1 MKRNSLLLCLLLLL
15 GTGTLRAQE
24 PTEPDS
30 VVVLGRVVNRLS
42 GEAEPY
48 CRVSFLQGADTM
60 AVVVSDAA
68 GEFGTDPMPAGSYGL
83 SVTLKGM
90 TLYRADLVL
99 NSNADL
105 YISVITDSF
114 QLRTLREVEIT
125 APGHVLAEQGL
136 LIKDPDDPRLWNFNY
151 RGSTPW
157 SNPPRIASASS
168 SGDPNDPGGRVK
180 WGRFYLPAKNGKYIS
195 IWQILWPDR
204 KTPAP
209 FKQEKDEAEPA
220 NGEENP

>member
-30 VVVLGRVVNRLS
+30 VVVLGLVVNRIS

-114 QLRTLREVEIT
+114 QLRTLREVAIV
-125 APGHVLAEQGL
+125 APKHQLAEQGQ
-136 LIKDPDDPRLWNFNY
+136 LITHHDDPRLWDFNY
-151 RGSTPW
+151 RPCFGGE
-157 SNPPRIASASS
+157 AHYGGADA
-168 SGDPNDPGGRVK
+168 GFLPGQ
-180 WGRFYLPAKNGKYIS
+180 FYAPAKGRDDDR
-195 IWQILWPDR
+195 IWQLFWPDR
-204 KTPAP
+204 TVTIPHSQVSP
-209 FKQEKDEAEPA
+209 EKDPKGKKE
-220 NGEENP
+220 

>member
-1 MKRNSLLLCLLLLL
+1 MKRSRLLAFSLLLLT
-15 GTGTLRAQE
+15 GTGAWAQE
-24 PTEPDS
+24 AADS

-136 LIKDPDDPRLWNFNY
+136 LIKNPDDVRLWDMSGNMEGDASSKRSADPNNPENLIGATLMFFSPGLDVSGKN
-151 RGSTPW
+151 STMK
-157 SNPPRIASASS
+157 NEILLYGRILDTKRRASA
-168 SGDPNDPGGRVK
+168 DKDTTR
-180 WGRFYLPAKNGKYIS
+180 Y
-195 IWQILWPDR
+195 
-204 KTPAP
+204 
-209 FKQEKDEAEPA
+209 EKK
-220 NGEENP
+220 

>member
-1 MKRNSLLLCLLLLL
+1 MAFSLLLLT
-15 GTGTLRAQE
+15 GTGAWAQDME
-24 PTEPDS
+24 VTDS

-99 NSNADL
+99 NSNAEL

-114 QLRTLREVEIT
+114 QLRTLREVEIM
-125 APGHVLAEQGL
+125 APRHVLAEQGL
-136 LIKDPDDPRLWNFNY
+136 LIKNPDDVRLWDMSGNMEGDASSKRSADPNNPENLIGATLMFFSPGLDVSGKN
-151 RGSTPW
+151 STMK
-157 SNPPRIASASS
+157 NEILLYGRILDTKRRASA
-168 SGDPNDPGGRVK
+168 DKDTTR
-180 WGRFYLPAKNGKYIS
+180 Y
-195 IWQILWPDR
+195 
-204 KTPAP
+204 
-209 FKQEKDEAEPA
+209 EKK
-220 NGEENP
+220 

>member
-1 MKRNSLLLCLLLLL
+1 MKRSRLLAFSLLLLT
-15 GTGTLRAQE
+15 GTGAWAQDME
-24 PTEPDS
+24 VADS

-99 NSNADL
+99 NSNAEL

-136 LIKDPDDPRLWNFNY
+136 LIKNPDDVRLWDMSGNMEGDASSKRSADPNNPENLIGATLMFFSPGLDVSGKN
-151 RGSTPW
+151 STMK
-157 SNPPRIASASS
+157 NEILLYGRILDTKRRASA
-168 SGDPNDPGGRVK
+168 DKDTTR
-180 WGRFYLPAKNGKYIS
+180 Y
-195 IWQILWPDR
+195 
-204 KTPAP
+204 
-209 FKQEKDEAEPA
+209 EKK
-220 NGEENP
+220 

>member
-1 MKRNSLLLCLLLLL
+1 MAFSLLLLT
-15 GTGTLRAQE
+15 GTGAWAQDME
-24 PTEPDS
+24 VADS

-99 NSNADL
+99 NSNAEL

-136 LIKDPDDPRLWNFNY
+136 LIKNPDDVRLWDMSGNMEGDASSKRSADPNNPENLIGATLMFFSPGLDVSGKN
-151 RGSTPW
+151 STMK
-157 SNPPRIASASS
+157 NEILLYGRILDTKRRASA
-168 SGDPNDPGGRVK
+168 DKDTTR
-180 WGRFYLPAKNGKYIS
+180 Y
-195 IWQILWPDR
+195 
-204 KTPAP
+204 
-209 FKQEKDEAEPA
+209 EKK
-220 NGEENP
+220 

>member
-1 MKRNSLLLCLLLLL
+1 MKRSRLLAFSLLLLI
-15 GTGTLRAQE
+15 GTGAWAQE
-24 PTEPDS
+24 AADS

-48 CRVSFLQGADTM
+48 CRVSFLQDADTM

-99 NSNADL
+99 NSNAEL

-136 LIKDPDDPRLWNFNY
+136 LIKNPDDVRLWDMSGNMEGDASSKRSADPNNPEKLIGATLMFFSPGLDVSGKN
-151 RGSTPW
+151 STMK
-157 SNPPRIASASS
+157 NEILLYGRILDTKRRASA
-168 SGDPNDPGGRVK
+168 DKDTTR
-180 WGRFYLPAKNGKYIS
+180 Y
-195 IWQILWPDR
+195 
-204 KTPAP
+204 
-209 FKQEKDEAEPA
+209 EKK
-220 NGEENP
+220 

>member
-1 MKRNSLLLCLLLLL
+1 MKKNRLLVFILPVLIC
-15 GTGTLRAQE
+15 TVARAQE
-24 PTEPDS
+24 TEAADS
-30 VVVLGRVVNRLS
+30 VVVMGRVVNRLS
-42 GEAEPY
+42 GEVEPY
-48 CRVSFLQGADTM
+48 CRVSFLQGMDTM
-60 AVVVSDAA
+60 ATVVSDAA

-99 NSNADL
+99 NSNAEL
-105 YISVITDSF
+105 YIAVITDSF

-136 LIKDPDDPRLWNFNY
+136 LIEDPDDPRLWDFTY
-151 RGSTPW
+151 CDWCPW
-157 SNPPRIASASS
+157 SGPPRIASAST
-168 SGDPNDPGGRVK
+168 SGDPNNLDGRVK
-180 WGRFYLPAKNGKYIS
+180 WGRFYLPAKNGKYIN

-209 FKQEKDEAEPA
+209 LKQEKAGADAE
-220 NGEENP
+220 EKKE

>member
-1 MKRNSLLLCLLLLL
+1 MKRSRLLAFSLLLLI
-15 GTGTLRAQE
+15 GTGAWAQE
-24 PTEPDS
+24 AADS

-99 NSNADL
+99 NSNAEL

-114 QLRTLREVEIT
+114 QLRTLREVAIV
-125 APGHVLAEQGL
+125 APKHQLAEQGL
-136 LIKDPDDPRLWNFNY
+136 LIKNPDDVRLWDMSGNMEGDASSKRSADPNNPENLIGATLMFFSPGLDVSGKN
-151 RGSTPW
+151 STMK
-157 SNPPRIASASS
+157 NEILLYGRILDTKRRASA
-168 SGDPNDPGGRVK
+168 DKDTTR
-180 WGRFYLPAKNGKYIS
+180 Y
-195 IWQILWPDR
+195 
-204 KTPAP
+204 
-209 FKQEKDEAEPA
+209 EKK
-220 NGEENP
+220 

>member
-1 MKRNSLLLCLLLLL
+1 
-15 GTGTLRAQE
+15 
-24 PTEPDS
+24 
-30 VVVLGRVVNRLS
+30 
-42 GEAEPY
+42 
-48 CRVSFLQGADTM
+48 M

-83 SVTLKGM
+83 CVTLKGM
-90 TLYRADLVL
+90 TLYQADLVL

-136 LIKDPDDPRLWNFNY
+136 LIEDPDDPRLWDFNF
-151 RGSTPW
+151 RGSIPW
-157 SNPPRIASASS
+157 SNPPRIASAST
-168 SGDPNDPGGRVK
+168 SGDPNNPEGKVK
-180 WGRFYLPAKNGKYIS
+180 SGFFYRAGKSSVYDR

-204 KTPAP
+204 ILSAP
-209 FKQEKDEAEPA
+209 KGKNND
-220 NGEENP
+220 NKEEEQTNE